1 MSGGFKEQSLKST
14 EADNSTV
21 LEIKQAGQKRA
32 WQGRDLL
39 ELRWT
44 KEMSDFGNRDRWHLY
59 RDAVCATAGR
69 EVVLTKLDCS
79 FSRTA
84 PQEGLFKNV
93 NNILSRGE
101 PEMTLVCCS
110 LKLVTSKIGT

>member
-79 FSRTA
+79 FSGTA

-93 NNILSRGE
+93 NNKRRTRNDTGLLLFEVGH
-101 PEMTLVCCS
+101 
-110 LKLVTSKIGT
+110 LKNRDMK